1 MAKETKAQPES
12 DESANVAVQDPPE
25 KKSGDADIES
35 TASDSVALRARVT
48 GFVKSRWKI
57 LAGIVPVLL
66 LLGGYLMSLSGEP
79 EKTPKETLAEALQI
93 LGSSTDT
100 KTRSEALELA
110 YALKKQEYLDPDFP
124 GALYFIFG
132 VVAFQNAE
140 ELHGEAQDHQYLIAS
155 RYLREAE
162 RRAIDQEHRPEWCYA
177 LGTSLYKSGSIQK
190 SRPLLEEAVSTFAEN
205 KLNASMSLTDI
216 YLDHKEPSE
225 LKQAFDLN
233 SECLQLEDLDPEMRD
248 RLYLQRAQIFLAQ
261 GKNTE
266 AQEVLDR
273 VKQQE
278 SVNQVTLVFQAQT
291 LMAEGNYKEALTILA
306 PVKDNLGLE
315 RKFSRQA
322 SYLMGVCAESLGDAD
337 GAIDFFEQTT
347 HRYAGTQ
354 EGLAAFLRLA
364 ELLRKNGRT
373 EESLIAYRTALRSIH
388 SPDEFRNR
396 WISLQSVKTYVLNAW
411 NDWVDEDRIK
421 DDVTYFNAAIQLSDY
436 LPPLLPEVQS
446 KELAANANRRWAEY
460 LQRRYEEATV
470 TEQESLR
477 GELNEHWKQSGRA
490 YFELARRLT
499 TSDRYGDILAIS
511 ADHFQKGLDF
521 ETALK
526 VLTRFINT
534 NPEKQMPQALVQ
546 RGEILLELDRLD
558 EAINHFERVM
568 SNYPTDVSA
577 FEAQYLL
584 GIVYLEKNE
593 LDQAQAVWKE
603 ILESSQ
609 LTPKAKQWGDALFS
623 LGKLNFHQG
632 KIAESEK
639 QSETAE
645 DAPEGQITGSRQNR
659 YYEEATRRLTEY
671 VKRYPESE
679 KISEARYL
687 LARSLQN
694 LSDQPLREMKEA
706 RTDNA
711 RQELKRK
718 QFGYLNQAL
727 TQLQYLNRDLRQ
739 LENRDRLDALGKQL
753 LKSSCFG
760 KAHILYLTEE
770 YAEAIKSYHDAVN
783 RYPQCTEVLIA
794 YMKMSGCYEA
804 LGKKNEA
811 KSMLEQAKII
821 LKQMPDSVFE
831 SGATNL
837 GREEWN
843 RWLDWSR
850 EFRDSDSR
858 TSTLPPVNGA

>member
-1 MAKETKAQPES
+1 MAKETTAQPES
-12 DESANVAVQDPPE
+12 DESANVAVQDRPE
-25 KKSGDADIES
+25 KNSGEAEMDSAVSE
-35 TASDSVALRARVT
+35 SVALRARVT
-48 GFVKSRWKI
+48 GFVKSRWKL

-66 LLGGYLMSLSGEP
+66 VLGGYLLSLSSEP
-79 EKTPKETLAEALQI
+79 EKTPGETLAEALQI
-93 LGSSTDT
+93 LESSTDS
-100 KTRSEALELA
+100 KTRNEALELA
-110 YALKKQEYLDPDFP
+110 YSLKKQEYLDPDFP

-132 VVAFQNAE
+132 IVAFRNAE
-140 ELHGEAQDHQYLIAS
+140 ELTGEAQDHQYLIAS
-155 RYLREAE
+155 RYLKEAE

-177 LGTSLYKSGSIQK
+177 LGTSLYLTGSIQK
-190 SRPLLEEAVSTFAEN
+190 ARPLLEEAVNTYPQG
-205 KLNASMSLTDI
+205 KLNASLSLTDI
-216 YLDHKEPSE
+216 YLDHRESAE
-225 LKQAFDLN
+225 LNQAFELN
-233 SECLQLEDLDPEMRD
+233 SKSLQLENLDQESRD

-261 GKNTE
+261 GKNDL

-291 LMAEGNYKEALTILA
+291 LMAEEKYQEALTILA

-322 SYLMGVCAESLGDAD
+322 SYLMGVCAESQGNAD

-354 EGLAAFLRLA
+354 EGLAAFLHLA

-373 EESLIAYRTALRSIH
+373 EEALIAYRTALRSID

-396 WISLQSVKTYVLNAW
+396 WISLQGVRTYVLNAW
-411 NDWVDEDRIK
+411 NDWVDEDLIK
-421 DDVTYFNAAIQLSDY
+421 DDVTHFNAAIQLSDY
-436 LPPLLPEVQS
+436 LPPLLPEVQA

-460 LQRRYEEATV
+460 LERRYQTATV
-470 TEQESLR
+470 TEQESR
-477 GELNEHWKQSGRA
+477 SSELNEHWKQSGRA

-499 TSDRYGDILAIS
+499 TTDRYADVLAVS
-511 ADHFQKGLDF
+511 ADHFQKGQDF

-534 NPEKQMPQALVQ
+534 NPEKKMPQALVQ
-546 RGEILLELDRLD
+546 RGKILLELDQLD
-558 EAINHFERVM
+558 EAISHFERVM
-568 SNYPTDVSA
+568 TNYPTDVSA

-584 GIVYLEKNE
+584 GIAYLEKNE
-593 LDQAQAVWKE
+593 LDQAQTVWKE

-609 LTPKAKQWGDALFS
+609 LTPKAQQWGDALFS
-623 LGKLNFHQG
+623 LGKLHFHQG
-632 KIAESEK
+632 KISESEK
-639 QSETAE
+639 QSETAADTSAE
-645 DAPEGQITGSRQNR
+645 QLTVSKQNVF
-659 YYEEATRRLTEY
+659 YEEATRRLTEY

-706 RTDNA
+706 RTENA

-718 QFGYLNQAL
+718 QFSYLNQAL
-727 TQLQYLNRDLRQ
+727 SQLQILSRDLRQ
-739 LENRDRLDALGKQL
+739 LESRDRLDALGKQL

-850 EFRDSDSR
+850 EFRDSTIR
-858 TSTLPPVNGA
+858 TSALPPDGGS

>member
-1 MAKETKAQPES
+1 MANETIAQPES
-12 DESANVAVQDPPE
+12 DESANVPVPNSPAKPSE
-25 KKSGDADIES
+25 DAEIEAA
-35 TASDSVALRARVT
+35 ASDSVALRVRLT

-57 LAGIVPVLL
+57 LAGSVPVIL

-79 EKTPKETLAEALQI
+79 EKTPKEILTEALQK
-93 LGSSTDT
+93 LEASTDT
-100 KTRSEALELA
+100 KTRTEALELA
-110 YALKKQEYLDPDFP
+110 YLLKKQEYLDPDFP

-132 VVAFQNAE
+132 IVAFRNAE
-140 ELHGEAQDHQYLIAS
+140 ELTGEAQDHQYLIAS
-155 RYLREAE
+155 RYLKEAD

-177 LGTSLYKSGSIQK
+177 LGTSLYLTGSIQK
-190 SRPLLEEAVSTFAEN
+190 SRPLLEEAVKTFAGGQ
-205 KLNASMSLTDI
+205 LRASMSLTDI
-216 YLDHKEPSE
+216 YLDHKESAE
-225 LKQAFDLN
+225 IKQAFDLN
-233 SECLQLEDLDPEMRD
+233 SECLQLENLDHESHD

-261 GKNTE
+261 GKNAQ
-266 AQEVLDR
+266 AQEVLDK
-273 VKQQE
+273 VKQQD

-291 LMAEGNYKEALTILA
+291 LMAEGKYQEALTILA

-322 SYLMGVCAESLGDAD
+322 SYLMGVCAESLGNAD

-354 EGLAAFLRLA
+354 EGQAAFLRLA

-373 EESLIAYRTALRSIH
+373 EEALIAYRTALRSID

-396 WISLQSVKTYVLNAW
+396 WISLQGVRTYVLNAW

-421 DDVTYFNAAIQLSDY
+421 NDVTYFNAAIQLSDY
-436 LPPLLPEVQS
+436 LPPLLPEVQA

-460 LQRRYEEATV
+460 LERRYEAATV

-477 GELNEHWKQSGRA
+477 SELNEHWKQSGRA

-499 TSDRYGDILAIS
+499 TSDRYADILAIS
-511 ADHFQKGLDF
+511 AEHFQKGMDF

-546 RGEILLELDRLD
+546 RGEILLELDQLE

-568 SNYPTDVSA
+568 TNYPTDVSA

-584 GIVYLEKNE
+584 GIAYLEKNE
-593 LDQAQAVWKE
+593 LDQAQTVWKE
-603 ILESSQ
+603 ILESNN

-645 DAPEGQITGSRQNR
+645 VPPEGQVTGSRQNR

-671 VKRYPESE
+671 VNRYPESE

-694 LSDQPLREMKEA
+694 LSDQPLQEMKEA

-718 QFGYLNQAL
+718 QIGYLKQAL
-727 TQLQYLNRDLRQ
+727 VQLQYLNRDLRQ
-739 LENRDRLDALGKQL
+739 LESRDRLNALGKRL
-753 LKSSCFG
+753 LKSSCYG

-804 LGKKNEA
+804 LGKRNEA

-858 TSTLPPVNGA
+858 TSALPSVNGA